1 MQHLPFYRIPRAPLR
16 TDLAATFLG
25 QISDRKHKR
34 NINAAGNDI
43 KQSHTHRR
51 VYVLRC
57 RVLGMRASDPAKI
70 PDCRVSAFRIGG
82 RRKRRIKKCFSRR
95 FRSRPIC
102 TTRILYHKFL
112 FQSSKSEPLADI
124 VKFSKEKR
132 RIDDTE
138 YCTEKNTPQRWRN
151 TFKNQKK
158 RSARAENNSVRAE
171 RFSAEYTVGNIC
183 MKYLKGVLKQCFVN
197 TQTV

>member
-25 QISDRKHKR
+25 QRSDRKHKR

-51 VYVLRC
+51 VYILRC

-95 FRSRPIC
+95 FRSHPIC

-138 YCTEKNTPQRWRN
+138 YCTEKKHPATME
-151 TFKNQKK
+151 KHLQKSK
-158 RSARAENNSVRAE
+158 KTLRA
-171 RFSAEYTVGNIC
+171 G
-183 MKYLKGVLKQCFVN
+183 
-197 TQTV
+197 